1 MFCTLNPLYQQTV
14 GEGVS
19 LTKGNTRCEY
29 TSNVSRSAFGTIAPS
44 SGKYYFECKPYNK
57 NLMVVGIANLSW
69 SGINGAAGAF
79 HDNALNF
86 GYNPNGEITSGG
98 SLAHLMVLLSIITI
112 LLW

>member
-1 MFCTLNPLYQQTV
+1 MK
-14 GEGVS
+14 GVS

-69 SGINGAAGAF
+69 SGINGADRCF
-79 HDNALNF
+79 
-86 GYNPNGEITSGG
+86 S
-98 SLAHLMVLLSIITI
+98 
-112 LLW
+112 